1 MHYKESL
8 KPIFFLKKSSVHYNL
23 EGFNTLFVVVIIE
36 DKEILRG
43 SQYSVK
49 MFVTVTFILVLTSVF
64 YVLRD
69 TQCVFTILL

>member
-49 MFVTVTFILVLTSVF
+49 MFACANAIDWNLMLHPNQGLDIYLMSK
-64 YVLRD
+64 
-69 TQCVFTILL
+69 C